1 MAQVTTNCRSVRAL
15 VIILVSVI
23 MSDHRAEDL
32 TFEQMKIAVT
42 PLVCRALPQPV
53 SLQLPLGIY
62 NPLILPITLL
72 QIHDNPLVNM
82 FDVISNHSRDIDF
95 AQLEK
100 AFVDANNSG
109 TLLLCGL

>member
-1 MAQVTTNCRSVRAL
+1 
-15 VIILVSVI
+15 